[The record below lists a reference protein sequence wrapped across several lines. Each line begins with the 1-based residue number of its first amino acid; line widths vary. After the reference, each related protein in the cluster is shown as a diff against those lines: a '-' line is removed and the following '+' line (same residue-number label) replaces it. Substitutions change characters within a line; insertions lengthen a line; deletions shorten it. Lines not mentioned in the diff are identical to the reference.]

1 MAHRTAQWRSIS
13 ILQFAMVQLHIR
25 WGVFAV
31 YIVSTIAS
39 PVPYSKYVVHE
50 SRRFLPQGWERDSRL
65 AANLQVPVKIGLTQ
79 TNLHIGEELLLHVSH
94 PDSPSYGKHWTADE
108 VRRKFTPSQESYTAV
123 STWLR
128 ASGIRHTLDARGWI
142 SFNTSVAKVK
152 EILRTEYYL
161 YEHTSGQMHIG
172 CESYSLPEEIH
183 THVDLILPTL
193 HWDIHAEEPSS
204 PKQRSLRR
212 LAKRSKAKRTTGAIV
227 DSLGTGFRSS
237 GARRLTQ
244 SDTNHLNKLANPKY
258 ATVATCDEAITPD
271 CLRQLYNFGVNHNPM
286 KGNSFA
292 VVSFTPQTYLQQ
304 DMDNFFGNFSPI
316 QVGSGPIVKSING
329 GYVLPQTG
337 DWWNAVETNMD
348 LQYAMSLVYPQDVTL
363 FQVGDGLQG
372 TKEEYNNFLNAID
385 GTYCNY
391 DGGNDPVIDAVYPDP
406 AAGGYKGTPMCG
418 VYEPSLVLSIS
429 YGGNEHDYTRKYAV
443 RQCNE
448 FLKLGLMGVSVL
460 FASGDFGVGG
470 FGSACRDPSGA
481 YNDGLSGRFTPDY
494 PATLLDVALSL
505 HMTYQCP
512 YLTAVG
518 GTYIPLGKTVFD
530 PELAWNTYLPWS
542 GINGSSGGGFSEYF
556 PTPLYQKPA
565 LAAYLS
571 ANPPPYTSAQY
582 NNSGA
587 TRGYPDVAAN
597 AWNYTVGIEN
607 VLDFIGGTS
616 ASTPTFASVVALL
629 NQDRLYRKKS
639 PLGFLNPALY
649 AHPEILNDIKVG
661 NNPGCGT
668 NGFKAATG
676 WDPVTGLGTPNF
688 NKMRS
693 FFGNLP

>member
-1 MAHRTAQWRSIS
+1 M
-13 ILQFAMVQLHIR
+13 QLRRGI
-25 WGVFAV
+25 FAV
-31 YIVSTIAS
+31 YFVGSFAS
-39 PVPYSKYVVHE
+39 PVSYSNYVVHE
-50 SRRFLPQGWERDSRL
+50 SRSYLPHGWQRDSRL
-65 AANLQVPVKIGLTQ
+65 SGNLQIPVKIGLTQ
-79 TNLHIGEELLLHVSH
+79 TNLHLGEELLLQVSH
-94 PDSPSYGKHWTADE
+94 PDSPSYGKHWTPDE
-108 VRRKFTPSQESYTAV
+108 VRQKFTPSEESYTAI
-123 STWLR
+123 SAWLR
-128 ASGIRHTLDARGWI
+128 RSGIRHIHDARGWI
-142 SFNTSVAKVK
+142 TFNATVSKME

-172 CESYSLPEEIH
+172 CESYSLPREIH
-183 THVDLILPTL
+183 AHVDLILPTL
-193 HWDIHAEEPSS
+193 HWDIHAEDPSS
-204 PKQRSLRR
+204 PKQQKLRR
-212 LAKRSKAKRTTGAIV
+212 MAKRSVAKRATGAIT
-227 DSLGTGFRSS
+227 DSLGGGFHSG

-244 SDTNHLNKLANPKY
+244 GDRNLKKLEDPKY
-258 ATVATCDEAITPD
+258 ASVATCDAAITPD
-271 CLRQLYNFGVNHNPM
+271 CLRQLYNFGENHNPV

-292 VVSFTPQTYLQQ
+292 IVAFTPQTYLQA
-304 DMDNFFGNFSPI
+304 DMDVFFSNFSPS
-316 QVGSGPIVKSING
+316 QVGAGPIVKSIDG

-337 DWWNAVETNMD
+337 AWQNAVETNLD

-391 DGGNDPVIDAVYPDP
+391 DGGNDPIIDAVYPDP
-406 AAGGYKGTPMCG
+406 AEGGYKGTPMCG
-418 VYEPSLVLSIS
+418 VYDPSLVLSIS
-429 YGGNEHDYTRKYAV
+429 YGGNEQDYTRKYAV

-470 FGSACRDPSGA
+470 FGAVCRDPSGE
-481 YNDGLSGRFTPDY
+481 YNDGSSGRFTPDY
-494 PATLLDVALSL
+494 PAT
-505 HMTYQCP
+505 CP

-530 PELAWNTYLPWS
+530 PELAWNTYLPWI

-556 PTPLYQKPA
+556 STPSYQQPA
-565 LAAYLS
+565 LSAYLA

-597 AWNYTVGIEN
+597 AWNYTYGIEN
-607 VLDFIGGTS
+607 VLDLVGGTS

-668 NGFKAATG
+668 DGFKAATG

-688 NKMRS
+688 NRMRS